1 MSSIWG
7 LINNYNS
14 EEISDSE
21 IKGITAWNLAYGKDA
36 IDSYRNNDF
45 AIGCCLER
53 LNQNIDINT
62 GVIDNNSCNVVIDAL
77 LYNREDL
84 LQACTIPNIV
94 SDEKL
99 LLSYLES
106 NGLDALSRVNG
117 DFAGAIYNPQKKE
130 LILFRDHMGVRPL
143 FYYYND
149 SFIAFSTDIRSI
161 LGILRANITLREDW
175 IYETLSGFGS
185 DDTETTEYENVFC
198 VKPGHYY
205 SFSLNNNKIELSQKA
220 YWTPGNKKIRYSNDK
235 KYQARLKEL
244 ITDSVKRRL
253 DIVTGNIGAELSG
266 GLDSGVIDILINRLG
281 KKCTYFSWSSSPEK
295 VPLVDKDERLIIND
309 ICSQEKIT
317 CSYPHAFP
325 GIGSVIE
332 NNIKNVGLE
341 INTDDSDIIN
351 FAFPAYINTTKICET
366 SLFMNHSK
374 VKAVFTGH
382 GGDEGVSHRA
392 NPYELVVFHEY
403 YHYLRFMFSTT
414 HGKPHRI
421 INTIKRIKKN
431 IKDSKNYLRTAFQSS
446 TNADELILASF
457 RAKYSKVKMPPLF
470 FAYDPIKYIKHGG
483 SRNRL
488 DNVALQGA
496 YCNVRYLAPYVD
508 HRLIDFALSIPRYQ
522 YLRGRK
528 NRFIFR
534 EAFKD
539 IMPLSLYK
547 VTEKE
552 DASSKSIKPDP
563 NWFEAFQ
570 KWKFDVISLL
580 KKEKWGHYIDF
591 EKLEAFKNKGKPEDD
606 DIYKDM
612 MTLSAL
618 NICSMAQNALDK
630 SREVSFKLLHS

>member
-1 MSSIWG
+1 MSAIWG
-7 LINNYNS
+7 LINNSIS
-14 EEISDSE
+14 EKITDSE
-21 IKGITAWNLAYGKDA
+21 IEGITAWNLAYGKDDT
-36 IDSYRNNDF
+36 DSYRNNNF

-53 LNQNIDINT
+53 LNRNIDANT
-62 GVIDNNSCNVVIDAL
+62 GVINSTYGFAVIDAV
-77 LYNREDL
+77 LYNRDYL
-84 LQACTIPNIV
+84 LQHCNAPTNI

-99 LLSYLES
+99 LYFYLES
-106 NGLDALSRVNG
+106 NKLDSLSNVNG
-117 DFAGAIYNPQKKE
+117 DFTGAIYNTQKKE

-143 FYYYND
+143 FYYFND
-149 SFIAFSTDIRSI
+149 SFIAFSTDLRGII
-161 LGILRANITLREDW
+161 GILRANITLREDW
-175 IYETLSGFGS
+175 IYKTLSGFSS
-185 DDTETTEYENVFC
+185 DDIETTEYENVFC

-205 SFSLNNNKIELSQKA
+205 TFSLNNSKIELSQKT
-220 YWTPGNKKIRYSNDK
+220 YWIPGNKKIRYSNDK
-235 KYQARLKEL
+235 KYQARIKEL

-253 DIVTGNIGAELSG
+253 DTVTGNIGAELSG

-281 KKCTYFSWSSSPEK
+281 RKCVYFSWSFSPEK

-309 ICSQEKIT
+309 ICSQEGII
-317 CSYPHAFP
+317 CNYPHAFP

-366 SLFMNHSK
+366 SLFMNYSGI
-374 VKAVFTGH
+374 KAVFTGH

-392 NPYELVVFHEY
+392 NPYEMMVFHEY
-403 YHYLRFMFSTT
+403 YHYLRYIFSTT

-421 INTIKRIKKN
+421 INTIKKIKTN
-431 IKDSKNYLRTAFQSS
+431 IKDSKSYLKTAFQRS
-446 TNADELILASF
+446 TNANELIIDSF
-457 RAKYSKVKMPPLF
+457 KAKYSKTKMSPLF
-470 FAYDPIKYIKHGG
+470 FAYDPIKYIKQGG

-496 YCNVRYLAPYVD
+496 YCDVRYLVPYVD
-508 HRLIDFALSIPRYQ
+508 YRLIDFALSIPRYQ
-522 YLRGRK
+522 YLRGYK

-539 IMPLSLYK
+539 IIPLSLYK
-547 VTEKE
+547 VTIKE
-552 DASSKSIKPDP
+552 DVSSKSINPDP

-570 KWKFDVISLL
+570 KWKGDVISLL
-580 KKEKWGHYIDF
+580 KKENWSQYIDF
-591 EKLEAFKNKGKPEDD
+591 EKLEAFKNKGKPKDD
-606 DIYKDM
+606 EIYRDM